1 VGVTRRHFQYK
12 RRLPDHERAL
22 WRTFV
27 ITHMR
32 TIRTLDDELRT
43 QHGLDIASFEVL
55 YELVNA
61 PDNQLRMADLA
72 ERLVYTRSG
81 VTRIVDRLAD
91 RGYLER
97 CTADNDARGV
107 YAILTQ
113 EGFDVFDAAANDHV
127 AGVRRLFLDPV
138 GEDAPLL
145 ARLLA
150 RLHAAAG

>member
-1 VGVTRRHFQYK
+1 
-12 RRLPDHERAL
+12 
-22 WRTFV
+22 
-27 ITHMR
+27 
-32 TIRTLDDELRT
+32 
-43 QHGLDIASFEVL
+43 
-55 YELVNA
+55 
-61 PDNQLRMADLA
+61 
-72 ERLVYTRSG
+72 VYTRSG

-97 CTADNDARGV
+97 CSADHDARGV

-150 RLHAAAG
+150 RLNAAAG